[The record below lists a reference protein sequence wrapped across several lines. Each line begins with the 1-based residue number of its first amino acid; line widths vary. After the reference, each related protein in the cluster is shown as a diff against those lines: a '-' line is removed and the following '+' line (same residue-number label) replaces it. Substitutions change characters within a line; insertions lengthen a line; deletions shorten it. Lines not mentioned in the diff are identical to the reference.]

1 MWGQAIV
8 LVFVAILSAGLRDL
22 LHESKMRWNNR
33 RRES

>member
-8 LVFVAILSAGLRDL
+8 LVFVAILGAGLRDL
-22 LHESKMRWNNR
+22 LHEAKMRWNNR